1 MPFKNFQRRVSGP
14 GAYCNNYIQS
24 RQENSEFLQLSQTQ
38 LHQSSVNIGF
48 SNIVYNSGPSEPPL
62 NSSRSGSTSLAVI
75 DKSTTPKAET
85 SDQKA
90 SSGGSHKYNDLNKTS
105 LSVEESNLNF
115 NFVKSNGKS
124 VSGHNCSA
132 GGGGGGSYKGLAS
145 GAGGTSG
152 SGSTATGVGVGG
164 QPSGSRD
171 SASGQSG
178 FPCKKCI
185 SNNLGGGAG
194 GNPTSLHLS
203 TDSPQQQQQ
212 QQHFHHGH
220 DASHDNSNN
229 SLRNSP
235 AHGSAGGSTGRAAN
249 IVASSAPTGKSS
261 AGGVPGTSGGKGS
274 ALISSCQGSFHSLQ
288 GGGSSSVDG
297 AGSSALL
304 PPYGTGGGGAG
315 GGHHTSSG
323 AQTVPSG
330 SMQHACS
337 NLLSHHPPGPRLS
350 YSTSHTDSPNGSG
363 TVPYNRSRINS
374 HSNAATPGELD
385 RAGSISG
392 SASASGGGGAAGG
405 TKQQQHATNYNV
417 FSVNYERKSASIGGS
432 GSSGLGA
439 TTSSGHQGGIGVC
452 GGGAGTIGIGVG
464 GSASNGIGG
473 YSKTINNSSS
483 NRSNNSNGA
492 INGASNSG
500 NGSNGA
506 GGGGGA
512 GYSYH
517 ASDISQLRNII
528 ELNKQVNDLNSKNVE
543 YNRQLSAPAAEN
555 NINKSSSSANCYSNS
570 VYNLFSNHILPQYH
584 NSNSPNTNS
593 LNRAKKKRSY
603 KLNGS
608 RLFSAASSDSIRFH
622 SNLSNQNDTDLR
634 VSIDNTCTD
643 SLVTALDD
651 EALLITDYMND
662 MAKSK
667 VHFDDVSLYGT
678 PKEEPLPNIPPS
690 IEKPSSNFLKNQ
702 LQAWFQPTDNRLAMK
717 LFGSKKALVKERI
730 RQKTAGHWV
739 IHPCSSFRFYWD
751 LCMLLLLVANL
762 IILPVAISFFND
774 DLSTRWIA
782 FNCLS
787 DTIFLVDI
795 VVNFRTGIMQQDN
808 AEQVILDPK
817 LIAKHYLKTW
827 FFLDLISSIPLDYI
841 FLIFNQMQKYS
852 QDFSDSFQLLHAGR
866 ALRILRLAKLLSL
879 VRLLRLSRL
888 VRYVS
893 QWEEV
898 YFLNMASVF
907 MRIFNLICMMLL
919 IGHWSGCLQFL
930 VPMLQGF
937 PSNSWVAINEL
948 QESYWLEQYSWALFK
963 AMSHMLCIGY
973 GRFPPQSL
981 TDMWL
986 TMLSMISGATCYALF
1001 LGHATNLIQSLD
1013 SSRRQYREKVKQV
1026 EEYMAYRKL
1035 PRDMRQRITEYF
1047 EHRYQGK
1054 FFDEECILGELSEK
1068 LREDVINY
1076 NCRSL
1081 VASVPFFANADSN
1094 FVSDVVTKL
1103 RYEVFQPGDIIIK
1116 EGTIGSKMYFI
1127 QEGIVDIV
1135 MANGEV
1141 ATSLSDGSYFGEI
1154 CLLTNAR
1161 RVASV
1166 RAETY
1171 CNLFSLSVDHF
1182 NAVLDQYPLMRKTM
1196 ETVAA
1201 ERLNKIGKNPNIMAQ
1216 KEESESGNTETN
1228 QISAVVNALS
1238 AEADNVDNLS
1248 DGNGSMKKGTSQ
1260 SSLNELGQTLKM
1272 SLPRP
1277 KSGEFRALFEGCS
1290 P

>member
-1 MPFKNFQRRVSGP
+1 M
-14 GAYCNNYIQS
+14 
-24 RQENSEFLQLSQTQ
+24 
-38 LHQSSVNIGF
+38 
-48 SNIVYNSGPSEPPL
+48 
-62 NSSRSGSTSLAVI
+62 SL
-75 DKSTTPKAET
+75 
-85 SDQKA
+85 
-90 SSGGSHKYNDLNKTS
+90 
-105 LSVEESNLNF
+105 
-115 NFVKSNGKS
+115 
-124 VSGHNCSA
+124 
-132 GGGGGGSYKGLAS
+132 
-145 GAGGTSG
+145 
-152 SGSTATGVGVGG
+152 
-164 QPSGSRD
+164 R
-171 SASGQSG
+171 
-178 FPCKKCI
+178 
-185 SNNLGGGAG
+185 
-194 GNPTSLHLS
+194 SLHRRL
-203 TDSPQQQQQ
+203 
-212 QQHFHHGH
+212 
-220 DASHDNSNN
+220 
-229 SLRNSP
+229 
-235 AHGSAGGSTGRAAN
+235 
-249 IVASSAPTGKSS
+249 SSANNT
-261 AGGVPGTSGGKGS
+261 
-274 ALISSCQGSFHSLQ
+274 C
-288 GGGSSSVDG
+288 D
-297 AGSSALL
+297 
-304 PPYGTGGGGAG
+304 
-315 GGHHTSSG
+315 
-323 AQTVPSG
+323 
-330 SMQHACS
+330 
-337 NLLSHHPPGPRLS
+337 
-350 YSTSHTDSPNGSG
+350 D
-363 TVPYNRSRINS
+363 
-374 HSNAATPGELD
+374 
-385 RAGSISG
+385 
-392 SASASGGGGAAGG
+392 GGGGAATGTGG
-405 TKQQQHATNYNV
+405 RAASLRLANGRVAAQSAEQLPHSPADCA
-417 FSVNYERKSASIGGS
+417 SVR
-432 GSSGLGA
+432 
-439 TTSSGHQGGIGVC
+439 
-452 GGGAGTIGIGVG
+452 
-464 GSASNGIGG
+464 
-473 YSKTINNSSS
+473 
-483 NRSNNSNGA
+483 
-492 INGASNSG
+492 
-500 NGSNGA
+500 
-506 GGGGGA
+506 
-512 GYSYH
+512 
-517 ASDISQLRNII
+517 ISM
-528 ELNKQVNDLNSKNVE
+528 D
-543 YNRQLSAPAAEN
+543 
-555 NINKSSSSANCYSNS
+555 
-570 VYNLFSNHILPQYH
+570 
-584 NSNSPNTNS
+584 NTN
-593 LNRAKKKRSY
+593 
-603 KLNGS
+603 
-608 RLFSAASSDSIRFH
+608 
-622 SNLSNQNDTDLR
+622 TC
-634 VSIDNTCTD
+634 CTD

-651 EALLITDYMND
+651 ETLLLGDAD
-662 MAKSK
+662 MSLKQGSGTGK
-667 VHFDDVSLYGT
+667 VHFGGLDDVSLYGT
-678 PKEEPLPNIPPS
+678 PVEPAPPATDA
-690 IEKPSSNFLKNQ
+690 KQGFLRNQ
-702 LQAWFQPTDNRLAMK
+702 LQALFQPTDNKLAMK
-717 LFGSKKALVKERI
+717 LFGSKKALMKERI
-730 RQKTAGHWV
+730 RQKAAGHWV

-787 DTIFLVDI
+787 DTIFLIDI

-817 LIAKHYLKTW
+817 LIAKHYLRTW

-841 FLIFNQMQKYS
+841 FLIFNQ
-852 QDFSDSFQLLHAGR
+852 DFSESFQILHAGR

-937 PSNSWVAINEL
+937 PPNSWVAINEL
-948 QESYWLEQYSWALFK
+948 QEAFWLEQYSWALFK

-1035 PRDMRQRITEYF
+1035 PREMRQRITEYF

-1054 FFDEECILGELSEK
+1054 FFDEELILGELSEK

-1182 NAVLDQYPLMRKTM
+1182 NAVLDQYPLMRRTM
-1196 ETVAA
+1196 ESVAA
-1201 ERLNKIGKNPNIMAQ
+1201 ERLNKIGKNPNLVAHR
-1216 KEESESGNTETN
+1216 EDDTTSEGNTIN
-1228 QISAVVNALS
+1228 AVVNALA
-1238 AEADNVDNLS
+1238 AEAEHVSLS
-1248 DGNGSMKKGTSQ
+1248 DDSVARLSER
-1260 SSLNELGQTLKM
+1260 SLGLALQPLQAASCRMAGVALPGLGVAAA
-1272 SLPRP
+1272 LPRP
-1277 KSGEFRALFEGCS
+1277 KSEHDFSAAAPLASAAAFHKSDAGIA